1 MDYEQSIINYI
12 KENTNYSDEE
22 DAKTIAISLSPKR
35 ALDAYLSW
43 EGIIGYTDVIYQ
55 LLHDYTPRQLTYI
68 VKYNDKKE
76 TKERVFRSHF
86 EYRQFM
92 DKLIEAGYTQK
103 DKTYEHEGFGWVDFI
118 TCFEKK

>member
-12 KENTNYSDEE
+12 KENTNYSNEE

-55 LLHDYTPRQLTYI
+55 LLKDYTPRQITY
-68 VKYNDKKE
+68 VVNYYDGKE
-76 TKERVFRSHF
+76 LNARVFRSHF
-86 EYRQFM
+86 EYRQFI
-92 DKLIEAGYTQK
+92 DKLTEQGYK
-103 DKTYEHEGFGWVDFI
+103 EHGKQHELEGFGWVDVI
-118 TCFEKK
+118 TDLEK